1 MSHSSRASSY
11 RTPNE
16 YIPRPE
22 QTYLNYL
29 DKYHRPEHIPAH
41 VRELR
46 NRELQEK
53 RELVELK
60 AIRREN
66 AVGNEKYD
74 VSPQQEL
81 RNIYTVQ
88 EQRLLE
94 KQQEASDITQ
104 GNTVSVNIRIP
115 PYGADNEYKGMIG
128 EMLIRLGRSG
138 IIPPTDTRYGE
149 IESSTLAMFCHNNRA
164 DYMKF
169 ADKLKRILPNTTS
182 LNVDGKIC
190 DSGCIKKIL
199 DDICEYKGMGLAG
212 HVARLKPPSPPDLL
226 ALYNKPPSPP
236 NLLALFNNPP
246 KGGRRS
252 KSKTKSKTKCKT
264 KSKSKSKTKCK
275 TKTKNNKYK
284 NRRTNSKR
292 GKHSGSRRYR
302 KK

>member
-1 MSHSSRASSY
+1 MSHSSRESS
-11 RTPNE
+11 

-22 QTYLNYL
+22 QAYLNYL

-41 VRELR
+41 VRDRR

-53 RELVELK
+53 RELVKLK

-115 PYGADNEYKGMIG
+115 PYGADKEYKGMIG

-138 IIPPTDTRYGE
+138 IIPPTDTGYGE

-236 NLLALFNNPP
+236 DLLALFNNPP

-252 KSKTKSKTKCKT
+252 KSKTKT
-264 KSKSKSKTKCK
+264 KSKSKTKSK
-275 TKTKNNKYK
+275 TKTKTKSKTKNNKYK
-284 NRRTNSKR
+284 IRRTNSKR